1 MDSYEEALLD
11 VGTVLSR
18 YDEDNNYAVYG
29 FGGEPIRR
37 FYANH
42 PSSSDDKSPLPSL
55 SRMTS
60 VVAQVQSESKEAE
73 APASTTPTDKVKETM
88 QAATEVLEAV
98 EAAEARRRRLRLWRH
113 LLRVRRRLR
122 LRVRLRVRL

>member
-1 MDSYEEALLD
+1 MLMDSYEEALLD

-60 VVAQVQSESKEAE
+60 VVAQVQSESKEAD

-88 QAATEVLEAV
+88 PGCNGGSGGGGGGGG
-98 EAAEARRRRLRLWRH
+98 
-113 LLRVRRRLR
+113 
-122 LRVRLRVRL
+122 